1 VVLCF
6 EPCAFRQGNPAE
18 RHRSYWAGYFGV
30 SALIVA
36 ASWCCAASA
45 SPSACRL
52 FEVLDDVMYKSI
64 AVGFAFFTI
73 ATVLG
78 ALWAAEAWGGYWSW
92 DPKETWALIVWL
104 NYAAWLHMRLMKGLR
119 GTVSAWWALVGLAV
133 TTFAFL
139 GVNMFLS
146 GCIRTASWST
156 MRTNLPVSQ
165 TEYVLPP
172 DLTLV
177 SVTDLKGRITYCNA
191 AFVTASGYSQAELLG
206 QPHNLV
212 RHPDMPEEAFR
223 DLWATLSPATPGQ
236 GAGEEPP
243 QERRPLLGAA
253 NATPMRDG
261 DRIVGY
267 LSVRMAPSRAQID
280 ACQALYARM
289 QDEARGQRLRT
300 GLRAGSV
307 MRLDPVGRVAGAL
320 ISALGRWGLDGM
332 APLAAAAGTGLA
344 ASLAGPVVWVPTAIV
359 LATGA
364 WALVRWRRE
373 TALQSLL
380 GDALRLAAGDLRQLR
395 SAPQHGRMGELQLA
409 LSQIGLNLRTAIA
422 DVRSEVESVRG
433 AAAEIAS
440 GNQDLSSR
448 TEAQAS
454 SLEQTAASMEQING
468 TVRRHAVV
476 CRTGRTHGRRHGGR
490 WPRAAAM
497 RCREASRRRCRASA
511 RARTA
516 SARSS
521 R

>member
-1 VVLCF
+1 
-6 EPCAFRQGNPAE
+6 
-18 RHRSYWAGYFGV
+18 
-30 SALIVA
+30 
-36 ASWCCAASA
+36 
-45 SPSACRL
+45 
-52 FEVLDDVMYKSI
+52 M
-64 AVGFAFFTI
+64 
-73 ATVLG
+73 
-78 ALWAAEAWGGYWSW
+78 
-92 DPKETWALIVWL
+92 
-104 NYAAWLHMRLMKGLR
+104 
-119 GTVSAWWALVGLAV
+119 
-133 TTFAFL
+133 
-139 GVNMFLS
+139 
-146 GCIRTASWST
+146 
-156 MRTNLPVSQ
+156 
-165 TEYVLPP
+165 
-172 DLTLV
+172 
-177 SVTDLKGRITYCNA
+177 
-191 AFVTASGYSQAELLG
+191 
-206 QPHNLV
+206 
-212 RHPDMPEEAFR
+212 
-223 DLWATLSPATPGQ
+223 
-236 GAGEEPP
+236 
-243 QERRPLLGAA
+243 A

-468 TVRRHAVV
+468 TVRNTASFAEQGARMAAGTAEVATRSRNAVQGAVKAMQGISESSHRIGEIIQVIEGVSFQTNILALNAAVEAARAGEAGRGFAVV
-476 CRTGRTHGRRHGGR
+476 AAEVRALAKRTSDAAREIRQLIAEAADRVAGGVQQTDAAQAAMQEALQAVADVGRLLAQIDQASREQLLGVSQVNEAVSHMDGVTQQNAAMVEQL
-490 WPRAAAM
+490 AAAAQSLNGQVDVVTSAM
-497 RCREASRRRCRASA
+497 RLFRLRDGDTTVAEVDAPALRREARDAA
-511 RARTA
+511 LAA
-516 SARSS
+516 
-521 R
+521 

>member
-1 VVLCF
+1 
-6 EPCAFRQGNPAE
+6 
-18 RHRSYWAGYFGV
+18 
-30 SALIVA
+30 
-36 ASWCCAASA
+36 
-45 SPSACRL
+45 
-52 FEVLDDVMYKSI
+52 
-64 AVGFAFFTI
+64 
-73 ATVLG
+73 
-78 ALWAAEAWGGYWSW
+78 
-92 DPKETWALIVWL
+92 
-104 NYAAWLHMRLMKGLR
+104 
-119 GTVSAWWALVGLAV
+119 
-133 TTFAFL
+133 
-139 GVNMFLS
+139 
-146 GCIRTASWST
+146 
-156 MRTNLPVSQ
+156 
-165 TEYVLPP
+165 
-172 DLTLV
+172 V

-223 DLWATLSPATPGQ
+223 DLWATIESGHPWQ
-236 GAGEEPP
+236 GVVKN
-243 QERRPLLGAA
+243 RRKNGDHYWVMA

-395 SAPQHGRMGELQLA
+395 SAPQHGRMGELQLG
-409 LSQIGLNLRTAIA
+409 LSQTQREPAGHRRRAP
-422 DVRSEVESVRG
+422 RSRG
-433 AAAEIAS
+433 NSWRPPRSPGQPRPERRAPNPRPATCSRPRPRWSRSRHRSATRPSFAEQAA
-440 GNQDLSSR
+440 R
-448 TEAQAS
+448 M
-454 SLEQTAASMEQING
+454 AAG
-468 TVRRHAVV
+468 HR
-476 CRTGRTHGRRHGGR
+476 R
-490 WPRAAAM
+490 WPRAAGNA
-497 RCREASRRRCRASA
+497 ASDAVKAHARASA
-511 RARTA
+511 IVGRIGEIIG
-516 SARSS
+516 
-521 R
+521 